1 LARELNI
8 DFSIVGGKLEKF
20 RDKILGTLTINI
32 EEKNRVEVIN
42 YLSERDII
50 LEVL

>member
-1 LARELNI
+1 MARELNI

-20 RDKILGTLTINI
+20 REEVLGTLTINI
-32 EEKNRVEVIN
+32 NKEDEESVMK
-42 YLSERDII
+42 YLANKDII